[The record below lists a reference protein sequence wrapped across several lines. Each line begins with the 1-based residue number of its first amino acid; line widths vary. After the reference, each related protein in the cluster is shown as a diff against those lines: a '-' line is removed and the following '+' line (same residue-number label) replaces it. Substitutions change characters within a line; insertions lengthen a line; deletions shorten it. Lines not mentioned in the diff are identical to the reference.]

1 VKPPDLGTRPGNPGY
16 RDLGLVRSVFLTK
29 ATYAIAEA
37 KKPTPAKKVL
47 ARSWVVINM
56 GKWRAVWLK
65 AVPRTKMLADK

>member
-1 VKPPDLGTRPGNPGY
+1 
-16 RDLGLVRSVFLTK
+16 LTK

-47 ARSWVVINM
+47 AKSWVVINM

-65 AVPRTKMLADK
+65 AVARTKMLADK